1 MRWMEHVACMG
12 EIRSVYKV
20 FLTKRSL
27 EQLQCRQSNN
37 FEVYCEDTEWEV
49 AECIWLRGWWWAY
62 VHAVQKLQVCKR
74 LGIFLLAK

>member
-49 AECIWLRGWWWAY
+49 AECIWLRTEAGGGLMFMQY
-62 VHAVQKLQVCKR
+62 RNFRSVK
-74 LGIFLLAK
+74 G